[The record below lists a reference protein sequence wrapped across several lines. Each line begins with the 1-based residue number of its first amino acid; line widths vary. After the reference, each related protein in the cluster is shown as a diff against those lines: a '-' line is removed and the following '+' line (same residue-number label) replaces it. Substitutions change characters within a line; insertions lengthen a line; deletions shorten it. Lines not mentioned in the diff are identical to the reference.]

1 MRIVYIERNI
11 YPGIITV
18 RRHHQQYR
26 NYDISIT
33 NSAKDE
39 SQLNLKTEEY
49 LVGRAYK
56 SIGRDFQIFLEKY
69 LEQLRNNFDVSSV
82 IASGQQV
89 VLQLA
94 DFRRLLAKRGKND
107 SDASQLRTI

>member
-1 MRIVYIERNI
+1 MRVVYIERNI

-18 RRHHQQYR
+18 CRHHQQYR

-49 LVGRAYK
+49 LIGTRA
-56 SIGRDFQIFLEKY
+56 
-69 LEQLRNNFDVSSV
+69 
-82 IASGQQV
+82 
-89 VLQLA
+89 
-94 DFRRLLAKRGKND
+94 
-107 SDASQLRTI
+107 